1 MDESKNNRAGEKK
14 LKDCLKDDRALIQ
27 MGKISPFGLM
37 EISRQRRRTG
47 VLEGTTHV
55 CEHCAGTGRVR
66 SVESSALAALR
77 TLEVEAL
84 KGGGEANLK
93 VPRAV
98 GLYILNE
105 KRAHLDRKSVV

>member
-14 LKDCLKDDRALIQ
+14 LKDCLKDDRARIQ

-66 SVESSALAALR
+66 SVESSAPAALR
-77 TLEVEAL
+77 TLEVEAP
-84 KGGGEANLK
+84 KGGGEANLQ
-93 VPRAV
+93 VPGAV
-98 GLYILNE
+98 WVYTLNE
-105 KRAHLDRKSVV
+105 KRAHHARTH